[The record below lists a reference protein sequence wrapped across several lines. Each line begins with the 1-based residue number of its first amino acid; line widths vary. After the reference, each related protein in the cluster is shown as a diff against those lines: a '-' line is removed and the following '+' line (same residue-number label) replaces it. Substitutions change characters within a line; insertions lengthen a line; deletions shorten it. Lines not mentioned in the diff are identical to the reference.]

1 LARVVL
7 YGRERIV
14 TVEALDKG
22 MLLTTLHYT
31 NEVRDEKGYFD
42 DIPEKKVSKD
52 TLDLARHII
61 EQKADHFKPEKFED
75 RYENAVVELLQKKQA
90 GKKIERRE
98 EPRPSNVINL
108 MDALR
113 KSIAAERGGKA
124 ATRVKPERGSE
135 RRAKRTASRSSRPK
149 AKARK

>member
-1 LARVVL
+1 LRYA
-7 YGRERIV
+7 
-14 TVEALDKG
+14 
-22 MLLTTLHYT
+22 
-31 NEVRDEKGYFD
+31 NEVRAAEAYFD
-42 DIPEKKVSKD
+42 DVPDKKVSKD
-52 TLDLARHII
+52 TLELARHII

-124 ATRVKPERGSE
+124 PARGKPERGRE
-135 RRAKRTASRSSRPK
+135 RQAPKRTGSRSARPK
-149 AKARK
+149 AKARKAG